1 MQNVGSAVALDVV
14 VDLVCD
20 GLTVSD
26 LPSERPPMLNR
37 TVASGLNYSMI
48 PFFFATDEKSF
59 SWTVTADSIDW
70 WNQRSEASCV
80 ATINASFMEDNVVK
94 NDQMTLKEDV
104 ISWSPGVSNSFVAS
118 VTCLLVSII
127 LFRLT
132 RQNDNFRLLGIY
144 SGVLGFGFAFHLF
157 QFVWWGFV
165 VLALAALWIWRM
177 SWEEWQDEFRLLHE
191 DYQRARRGISTLYAD
206 HFEELAKA
214 RKQLTIILAVPVLG
228 MLSVVLGIPP
238 MLTEDRTNVVSLT
251 AYIAVVMIGVWYL
264 IGRANSMYG
273 TLLWSPH

>member
-1 MQNVGSAVALDVV
+1 M
-14 VDLVCD
+14 
-20 GLTVSD
+20 LT
-26 LPSERPPMLNR
+26 
-37 TVASGLNYSMI
+37 ACSGLNYSMI

-132 RQNDNFRLLGIY
+132 RQNDNLIAWNLFGCAWLWICIPSLPIRLVGLRCPR
-144 SGVLGFGFAFHLF
+144 SCSAGFG
-157 QFVWWGFV
+157 V
-165 VLALAALWIWRM
+165 
-177 SWEEWQDEFRLLHE
+177 
-191 DYQRARRGISTLYAD
+191 
-206 HFEELAKA
+206 
-214 RKQLTIILAVPVLG
+214 
-228 MLSVVLGIPP
+228 
-238 MLTEDRTNVVSLT
+238 
-251 AYIAVVMIGVWYL
+251 
-264 IGRANSMYG
+264 
-273 TLLWSPH
+273 